1 MLITFKT
8 LEQKTFKIEI
18 DETEKVLALKQKI
31 EVVQGEN
38 RFPVAGQK
46 LIYSGKI
53 LDDDKLISEYNF
65 DPVKNFVV
73 VMVVKPKS
81 KANEKPKETE
91 TSTSQSSVSTES
103 SASMETSDSTAAA
116 TTTNESNL
124 SATATPST
132 PLGTSA
138 PESQNTVESAEST
151 LLTGSA
157 LESSITEL
165 MSLGFSREQVMRALN
180 SSFHNADRA
189 AEYLLS
195 GTIPESQDEP
205 EEMSTTPATGNSPA
219 PTASDL
225 NFLRNLPQF
234 QLMRQQVQA
243 NPGSLPQLLQQ
254 IGRSNPELL
263 SVISR
268 HQEDFIAL
276 LNETSTP
283 EGGDSDPLES
293 GAHGGSDGSGSL
305 QIQVTPSEKE
315 AIDRMVSMGFAES
328 EVIQAFFACDKDEQ
342 LAIELLLKD

>member
-1 MLITFKT
+1 MIITFKT
-8 LEQKTFKIEI
+8 LEQKTFKLEI
-18 DETEKVLALKQKI
+18 DESETVLVLKQKI
-31 EVVQGEN
+31 EEDRKTGY
-38 RFPVAGQK
+38 PVAGQK

-53 LDDDKLISEYNF
+53 LDDDKLISEYKI

-81 KANEKPKETE
+81 KVTEKPKETE
-91 TSTSQSSVSTES
+91 TSTSQSSAS
-103 SASMETSDSTAAA
+103 SEPTSMETSDSGATAS
-116 TTTNESNL
+116 TNESNL
-124 SATATPST
+124 SAVATPST
-132 PLGTSA
+132 PSDTPASVT
-138 PESQNTVESAEST
+138 QNTVESAEST

-195 GTIPESQDEP
+195 GNIPDSQEESED
-205 EEMSTTPATGNSPA
+205 MSTAPAAGNSPA

-225 NFLRNLPQF
+225 HFLRNLPQF
-234 QLMRQQVQA
+234 QLMRQQVQT

-263 SVISR
+263 SVISQ
-268 HQEDFIAL
+268 HQEEFIAL
-276 LNETSTP
+276 LNETGSSD
-283 EGGDSDPLES
+283 GGES
-293 GAHGGSDGSGSL
+293 NTLASAGAHGGSDGGQSL

-315 AIDRMVSMGFAES
+315 AIERMVAMGFAES
-328 EVIQAFFACDKDEQ
+328 EVIQAFFACDKNEQ